1 MSYIENY
8 PKQYENCVWVDFE
21 TLENFMVDALM
32 ALKIP
37 EDDAKVIGDVLIT
50 SDRLGIDS
58 HGIGRLKP
66 IYIDRIDAGILNPET
81 KIDIL
86 KDDKACAVIDGNNGM
101 GHVVSKKAMSMAI
114 DKAREF
120 GLGMVAVR
128 NSTHY
133 GIAGYY
139 PLMAIEEDMIGFTGT
154 NARPSIA
161 PTFGVE
167 NMLGTNP
174 LTFGIPTDEDFPFL
188 IDCATSVSQRGKIES
203 YSRAGKDL
211 PAGWVIDRNGKTRTD
226 TDQILVDLTKGMA
239 ALTPVGGI
247 GEETGGYKGFGWAM
261 VVEILSAALQDG
273 SFLKALNG
281 FDVDGNKMPYPLGH
295 FFMAI
300 DPSKFMGKEIFK
312 KIAGTICRDVRHS
325 EVAPGEER
333 IFTAGEKEWLAWQ
346 YRKDNGCP
354 VPVSLQKQMIELRD
368 RFGLDYKF
376 TFEK

>member
-8 PKQYENCVWVDFE
+8 PKQYENCVWVDFA

-32 ALKIP
+32 ALNIP
-37 EDDAKVIGDVLIT
+37 EDDAKIIGDVLIT

-81 KIDIL
+81 KIDVL
-86 KDDKACAVIDGNNGM
+86 KDDKACAVLDGNNGM
-101 GHVVSKKAMSMAI
+101 GHVISKKAMAMAI
-114 DKAREF
+114 DKAREY

-128 NSTHY
+128 NSSHY

-203 YSRAGKDL
+203 YSRAGKEL
-211 PAGWVIDRNGKTRTD
+211 PAGWVIDRQGKTRTD

-247 GEETGGYKGFGWAM
+247 GEDTGGYKGFGWAM
-261 VVEILSAALQDG
+261 VVEILSAALQEG

-281 FDVDGNKMPYPLGH
+281 FDEDGKKIPYPLGH

-312 KIAGTICRDVRHS
+312 KIAGAICRDVRNS

-346 YRKDNGCP
+346 YRKENGCP
-354 VPVSLQKQMIELRD
+354 VPVSLQKQMVELRD
-368 RFGLDYKF
+368 RFSLDYKF
-376 TFEK
+376 SFEK